1 MKELQ
6 SAQTN
11 KRYYVQGNVIIA
23 SIRNINK
30 LLTCFIIQSF
40 PCAFTATSDASLTK
54 KNKLILLAEFNL
66 KYDAHKAIQL
76 LAPITVAAISRGL
89 DT

>member
-1 MKELQ
+1 MKKLQ

-11 KRYYVQGNVIIA
+11 KRYHVQGNVIIA

-30 LLTCFIIQSF
+30 VLTCFIIQSF
-40 PCAFTATSDASLTK
+40 SLCVYRYFGCLPHE

-76 LAPITVAAISRGL
+76 LAPIAVAAISRGL